1 MQSRTLR
8 AVLSALFVLAF
19 FTTGASGGGC
29 GGASQLDGTMGS
41 PSGGSNSS
49 GTTSTAPNGSSNNT
63 QSNWPGDNLTSGN
76 DSGSHGTQQ
85 FGETCDQGN
94 ACAGG
99 LVCTGGTC
107 VSDGNLRFTLVW
119 EAETDLDIYV
129 KTPTGETIYYRNRHS
144 SDGGEYERDAC
155 INTGCD
161 NHDGAFVETI
171 VWREAVPTNG
181 TYEFWAENYNGE
193 APANITFDVKYDDVR
208 ETYQGSVGGQTDAKS
223 GTFAITVGSGQD
235 ASSNGGSGS
244 NGGGDTTP
252 VGGETYD
259 GDEHDGT
266 GMCGHRWHLPPS
278 VKNAGEHQHISR
290 DSAGGT
296 CSGGPTPG
304 AMEFGDRIRDRFS
317 HLMDLSVT
325 GQGIQI
331 YNCRSVRGGSNTS
344 VHGVG
349 RAVDIFIP
357 LDHSEY
363 NSANNA
369 KGDIIA
375 NWLVENAEHIGI
387 QYIIW
392 DRTQWRGYAS
402 GSHDSCYSDPNKHDH
417 HNHIHVELTHQAAD
431 MQTPYF

>member
-1 MQSRTLR
+1 MDDKALR
-8 AVLSALFVLAF
+8 VAFASLLILAF

-29 GGASQLDGTMGS
+29 GDSQLGGTMGAS
-41 PSGGSNSS
+41 PNGASPN
-49 GTTSTAPNGSSNNT
+49 GTTSAAPNGSPQNQ
-63 QSNWPGDNLTSGN
+63 QSTWPDDYVTGD
-76 DSGSHGTQQ
+76 DSGADGSQQ
-85 FGETCDQGN
+85 FGQTCDQAN

-99 LVCTGGTC
+99 LVCTGGIC
-107 VSDGNLRFTLVW
+107 VSEGNLRFTLVW

-129 KTPTGETIYYRNRHS
+129 KTPSGETIYYRNRHS

-161 NHDGAFVETI
+161 NHSGSFVETI

-193 APANITFDVKYDDVR
+193 AAADITFDVQYDGIR
-208 ETYQGSVGGQTDAKS
+208 EGYQGSVGGQRDAKS
-223 GTFAITVGSGQD
+223 STFAITVGSGQD
-235 ASSNGGSGS
+235 QQSGGGGGSTDDGTGPVS
-244 NGGGDTTP
+244 N
-252 VGGETYD
+252 ETYD
-259 GDEHDGT
+259 GDEHDGS

-278 VKNAGEHQHISR
+278 VKNAGEHQHIDR
-290 DSAGGT
+290 DGAGGT
-296 CSGGPTPG
+296 CTSGATRG
-304 AMEFGDRIRDRFS
+304 AVEFGDRIRDRFG
-317 HLMDLSVT
+317 HLMNLGVT
-325 GQGIQI
+325 GEGIQI

-357 LDHSEY
+357 LDNSEY
-363 NSANNA
+363 NGANNA
-369 KGDIIA
+369 KGDVIA

-402 GSHDSCYSDPNKHDH
+402 GTHDSCYSDPNKHDH
-417 HNHIHVELTHQAAD
+417 HNHIHVELTHEAAN